1 MKIRIEMDMT
11 PDEARRT
18 MGLPDVS
25 GMQDKLVAQ
34 MEKRL
39 LAALDT
45 SDPQAMLKSWF
56 PLGSQGLGAVPEI
69 HVGQRPAGR
78 ERGSVPQGQSLP
90 LSGPE

>member
-56 PLGSQGLGAVPEI
+56 PLGSQGLEQFQKFMWDSARQAASAATP
-69 HVGQRPAGR
+69 RKDKASR
-78 ERGSVPQGQSLP
+78 
-90 LSGPE
+90 

>member
-25 GMQDKLVAQ
+25 GMQEKLVEQ

-56 PLGSQGLGAVPEI
+56 PLGAQGFEQFQRFLWESA
-69 HVGQRPAGR
+69 GQAAGTAR
-78 ERGSVPQGQSLP
+78 KDKASR
-90 LSGPE
+90 

>member
-56 PLGSQGLGAVPEI
+56 PLGSQGLEQFQKFMWDSARQAASAAVTP
-69 HVGQRPAGR
+69 RKDKAPR
-78 ERGSVPQGQSLP
+78 
-90 LSGPE
+90 

>member
-25 GMQDKLVAQ
+25 AMQEKLVAQ

-45 SDPQAMLKSWF
+45 SDPEAMLKSWF
-56 PLGSQGLGAVPEI
+56 PLGTQGFEQFQRFLWDSARQATGA
-69 HVGQRPAGR
+69 AGPR
-78 ERGSVPQGQSLP
+78 KDKTSR
-90 LSGPE
+90 

>member
-25 GMQDKLVAQ
+25 GMQEKIVGQ

-56 PLGSQGLGAVPEI
+56 PLGAQGFEQFQRFLWESAGQATGAP
-69 HVGQRPAGR
+69 RKDKASR
-78 ERGSVPQGQSLP
+78 
-90 LSGPE
+90 

>member
-56 PLGSQGLGAVPEI
+56 PPGSQGFEQFQKFMWDSARQAAGAASARKDKVP
-69 HVGQRPAGR
+69 R
-78 ERGSVPQGQSLP
+78 
-90 LSGPE
+90 